1 MRKDVNLLVF
11 ILGCDDEAQAGL
23 AAARALVASDPR
35 RKVVS
40 QGRDFGLPPLRR
52 IVREAYQRLP
62 ATATAS
68 LANKKVLA
76 EKSLE
81 ALEQEPKTIG
91 TRDFDL
97 RGRRNTG
104 LVGW

>member
-1 MRKDVNLLVF
+1 MVVSHGDVDF
-11 ILGCDDEAQAGL
+11 W
-23 AAARALVASDPR
+23 ASGVI
-35 RKVVS
+35 KVVS